1 MKLSKLLEQE
11 LQPTFT
17 IPVSDI
23 RNIDN
28 NIDEYVKAYELTTE
42 QRNNFIQT
50 IIRMMQK
57 LSRKMEGDNKY
68 DSFIRRLSD
77 EDEIDKT
84 LNDIKQYN
92 NKIIISKEKPNEEL

>member
-1 MKLSKLLEQE
+1 MKLSELLAQE

-28 NIDEYVKAYELTTE
+28 NIDEYIKAYELTDE
-42 QRNNFIQT
+42 QRNDFIQT

-68 DSFIRRLSD
+68 DSFVRRLSD
-77 EDEIDKT
+77 KDEIDKT

-92 NKIIISKEKPNEEL
+92 NKIIISKEKPNEEF